1 MPNKVDYIEI
11 SQQIQ
16 FLVGEEGIEPSASRT
31 RTERSTDDLLPDDY
45 LPDDHRGV
53 RTLSACGR
61 NYATYRIY
69 LILTQHDPNLI

>member
-1 MPNKVDYIEI
+1 
-11 SQQIQ
+11 
-16 FLVGEEGIEPSASRT
+16 
-31 RTERSTDDLLPDDY
+31 
-45 LPDDHRGV
+45 V